1 MFEGAHT
8 AIVTPFKDGEVDE
21 PTLRS
26 LIDRQIENGIKG
38 IVPVGTTGESPT
50 LSNDEHRRVIEITVE
65 QVAGRAM
72 VIAGTGSN
80 STREAIAMTQ
90 FAEKA
95 GVDASLQI
103 SPYYNKPSQQGLFEH
118 HQAVAES
125 TELPLMLY
133 SISGRTGREI
143 SLETIIKLG
152 QTCPNIRA
160 AKEAEG
166 STERVSEL
174 VQALPEMDI
183 LSGDDSMTVPFM
195 SVGAVGVVSVAS
207 NLIPSQMAELVAA
220 MLKDDLTT
228 ARSIH
233 QKYYKL
239 FSGFL
244 KLDTNPVP
252 IKEALGM
259 AGLIVPT
266 LRRPMVSMSDDGL
279 EVLREIMTDL
289 ELL

>member
-133 SISGRTGREI
+133 SISG
-143 SLETIIKLG
+143 
-152 QTCPNIRA
+152 N
-160 AKEAEG
+160 
-166 STERVSEL
+166 
-174 VQALPEMDI
+174 
-183 LSGDDSMTVPFM
+183 
-195 SVGAVGVVSVAS
+195 
-207 NLIPSQMAELVAA
+207 
-220 MLKDDLTT
+220 
-228 ARSIH
+228 RS
-233 QKYYKL
+233 
-239 FSGFL
+239 
-244 KLDTNPVP
+244 
-252 IKEALGM
+252 
-259 AGLIVPT
+259 
-266 LRRPMVSMSDDGL
+266 
-279 EVLREIMTDL
+279 
-289 ELL
+289 